1 MYNIV
6 NSNVNGKMG
15 CTDMSENKKNAFV
28 LYHDIREPLELLT
41 DEERGQLFSAILNY
55 AEYGEVPELGAA
67 AQMAFAFI
75 RTSLDRDAEKWE
87 EKRQK
92 RAEAGRAGGMKRAE
106 RYRQEQDSDT
116 QTELEQA
123 NEANATFAKQTQQ
136 TQANQAVPVPV
147 PVNVPVREKESVC
160 SADKPRTHTRFV
172 PPTMDE
178 VEPFCW
184 EQGNGVDPPR
194 LVDCLA
200 AVRTRERSPDRSTV
214 PRQCA

>member
-1 MYNIV
+1 
-6 NSNVNGKMG
+6 
-15 CTDMSENKKNAFV
+15 MSETRKNAFV
-28 LYHDIREPLELLT
+28 LYHDIRQPLELLT
-41 DEERGQLFSAILNY
+41 DEERGQLFSSILNY

-106 RYRQEQDSDT
+106 LYRQEQDSDT
-116 QTELEQA
+116 QTELEQANEA

-136 TQANQAVPVPV
+136 TQANQAVPVNV
-147 PVNVPVREKESVC
+147 PVPVREKESVC
-160 SADKPRTHTRFV
+160 SADKPHTHTRFV
-172 PPTMDE
+172 PPTTDE
-178 VEPFCW
+178 VEAFCW
-184 EQGNGVDPPR
+184 ERGNGLDPPHF
-194 LVDCLA
+194 VDCLA